1 MPSAY
6 LLQTYTKVSLYSER
20 LQVVSQNE
28 ETGSE
33 EVIREIPLRELERLV
48 LDQTVSITTPALC
61 ELLVRNIPISFLSFN
76 GQILGGFLPP
86 SNSHGLWRQKQ
97 YQNSLDPKSIL
108 IFSKQLIKG
117 KIYNQRRSL
126 QRLSLNRNINIENDL
141 QWLNQILFN
150 VSSAATVDE
159 VRGYEGAST
168 ARYFQTWASFLPK
181 EFPFERRSTRPPL
194 NPVNACISFGATLL
208 YNEMTALIHLHGLDP
223 ALGFLHAPENERWS
237 LALDLI
243 EPFRPVIV
251 EALALDLFSHKIL
264 NHEHFEKKNGGCY
277 LNELGRR
284 KFLTQYE
291 TRLER
296 QFLSEFAGCRT
307 TLRVQLD
314 ASVCSFKAALENPEK
329 FEPFLMN

>member
-6 LLQTYTKVSLYSER
+6 ILQTYAKVSLCSER
-20 LQVVSQNE
+20 LQVVSYNKENGTE
-28 ETGSE
+28 EL
-33 EVIREIPLRELERLV
+33 IREIPLRELERLV

-61 ELLVRNIPISFLSFN
+61 ELLLRNIPISFIGFN
-76 GQILGGFLPP
+76 GQILGGFFPP
-86 SNSHGLWRQKQ
+86 PNSHGLWRLKQ
-97 YQNSLDPKSIL
+97 YQNCLDPKSVL
-108 IFSKQLIKG
+108 AYSKQLVKA

-126 QRLSLNRNINIENDL
+126 QRLSSNRKINNENDIE
-141 QWLNQILFN
+141 WLNHLLFK
-150 VSSAATVDE
+150 VASAATVDE
-159 VRGYEGAST
+159 IRGYEGAST
-168 ARYFQTWASFLPK
+168 ARYFQCWATFLPQ
-181 EFPFERRSTRPPL
+181 EFPFERRSNRPPL

-264 NHEHFEKKNGGCY
+264 NKEHFEKKNGGCY
-277 LNELGRR
+277 LNELGRK
-284 KFLTQYE
+284 KFLAQYE

-296 QFLSEFAGCRT
+296 QFQSEFSGSRT
-307 TLRVQLD
+307 TLRAQLEGC
-314 ASVCSFKAALENPEK
+314 VCSFKAALEDPSK

>member
-6 LLQTYTKVSLYSER
+6 LLQNYARVSLYSER
-20 LQVVSQNE
+20 LQVVAKSEQ
-28 ETGSE
+28 TQTE

-48 LDQTVSITTPALC
+48 FDQTVSITTPALC
-61 ELLVRNIPISFLSFN
+61 ELMIRNIPISILGFN
-76 GQILGGFLPP
+76 GQIIGGFLPP
-86 SNSHGLWRQKQ
+86 LNSHGLWRQKQ
-97 YQNSLDPKSIL
+97 YQQSLNPKSVL
-108 IFSKQLIKG
+108 AYSKELIKS

-126 QRLSLNRNINIENDL
+126 QRLSANRNVDIETDL
-141 QWLNQILFN
+141 QWLYQILLN
-150 VSSAATVDE
+150 VSSASTIDE

-168 ARYFQTWASFLPK
+168 ARYFQCWANFLPSD
-181 EFPFERRSTRPPL
+181 FPFERRSNRPPL

-208 YNEMTALIHLHGLDP
+208 YNEMTALIHIHGLDP

-264 NHEHFEKKNGGCY
+264 NHDHFEKRNGGCY
-277 LNELGRR
+277 LNDIGRK

-296 QFLSEFAGCRT
+296 QFISEFADCRT
-307 TLRVQLD
+307 TLRAQLEQC
-314 ASVCSFKAALENPEK
+314 VCSFKAALEDPKK
-329 FEPFLMN
+329 FKPFLMN